1 MDYRTLNDKDRE
13 IRLAKTLERGQ
24 RADDLKEF
32 MDEFLKDEERTAL
45 ERLNTREDSDDIQ
58 RDYQAALRVYAH
70 INQIIATAKNRRH
83 KLQEGE

>member
-13 IRLAKTLERGQ
+13 LRLAKTLERGQ

-32 MDEFLKDEERTAL
+32 VDEFLKDEERTAL
-45 ERLNTREDSDDIQ
+45 ERLNTPEDSDDIK
-58 RDYQAALRVYAH
+58 RDYQAALRVCAY
-70 INQIIATAKNRRH
+70 INQIIATAKSRRH